1 MFALNAYLDKV
12 YDVIWQFPPHY
23 KDDLEKTLYV
33 EFEHQQ
39 HNQYKIKK
47 IRYTVVD
54 ILLGLEEMKLTIDKT
69 SDNIIIKIIDY
80 IQ

>member
-12 YDVIWQFPPHY
+12 YDIIWQFPPHF
-23 KDDLEKTLYV
+23 KSDLEQTLYV

-39 HNQYKIKK
+39 HNQYKIKQ

-54 ILLGLEEMKLTIDKT
+54 ILLGLEDIDFTLNKT
-69 SDNIIIKIIDY
+69 PNGVIIKILKY
-80 IQ
+80 I